1 MEISTFDIIDDCY
14 RVAVVITA
22 SDYCNL
28 RKQGFVGFYD
38 IEETE
43 DDFNTQTDGV
53 KHLGFAKIITL

>member
-1 MEISTFDIIDDCY
+1 MEISTFDTIDDCY

-22 SDYCNL
+22 SDYSNL

-43 DDFNTQTDGV
+43 DDFTTQADGV
-53 KHLGFAKIITL
+53 RHLGFAKVITL